1 MGIEYEKDFD
11 DEVYEDEFY
20 YDNLDEE
27 ELTDEEHLPE
37 EEDED
42 IEEEWGDDDEKKVDL
57 SFACEDCDYRW
68 EDTVVK
74 RKDELDYN
82 EELSTTCP
90 MCGST
95 NITQI

>member
-11 DEVYEDEFY
+11 DEVNEDEFY

-42 IEEEWGDDDEKKVDL
+42 IDEDWDDDDEKKVDL

-68 EDTVVK
+68 EDTVIK

>member
-1 MGIEYEKDFD
+1 MGLEYEKDFD

-27 ELTDEEHLPE
+27 ELTDEEPLPE
-37 EEDED
+37 EDDED
-42 IEEEWGDDDEKKVDL
+42 IEDDWDDEDEKKVDL

-68 EDTVVK
+68 EDTVIK

>member
-1 MGIEYEKDFD
+1 MGLEYEKDFD

-20 YDNLDEE
+20 YDNLDDE
-27 ELTDEEHLPE
+27 ELADEEHFPE
-37 EEDED
+37 DDED
-42 IEEEWGDDDEKKVDL
+42 IEDDWDDEDEKKVDL

-68 EDTVVK
+68 EDTVIK

>member
-1 MGIEYEKDFD
+1 MGLEYEKDFD

-20 YDNLDEE
+20 YDNLDDE
-27 ELTDEEHLPE
+27 ELADEEHFPE
-37 EEDED
+37 DDEYIEDD
-42 IEEEWGDDDEKKVDL
+42 WDDEDEKKVDL

-68 EDTVVK
+68 EDTVIK